1 MHDLPRLF
9 IASLLFDVA
18 VRSLYR
24 VSSSSAPTM
33 NNVLAPADRIAD
45 VCGYIAEVTFA
56 QPPLMTVAIINGI
69 FCFVTRSPRIVW
81 RGVHTIST

>member
-1 MHDLPRLF
+1 M
-9 IASLLFDVA
+9 
-18 VRSLYR
+18 
-24 VSSSSAPTM
+24 
-33 NNVLAPADRIAD
+33 APADRIAD